1 MIYLRR
7 INIILDRIQ
16 EMDRPLEEIF
26 LLLQVDYKPEES
38 LETLY
43 NALVKIQDRTK
54 IRIVQ
59 KKPVSEQLMQI
70 VRCFQKSSVQ
80 NKNLDVKLC
89 VA

>member
-1 MIYLRR
+1 MRR

-43 NALVKIQDRTK
+43 NALVKI
-54 IRIVQ
+54 
-59 KKPVSEQLMQI
+59 
-70 VRCFQKSSVQ
+70 
-80 NKNLDVKLC
+80 
-89 VA
+89 